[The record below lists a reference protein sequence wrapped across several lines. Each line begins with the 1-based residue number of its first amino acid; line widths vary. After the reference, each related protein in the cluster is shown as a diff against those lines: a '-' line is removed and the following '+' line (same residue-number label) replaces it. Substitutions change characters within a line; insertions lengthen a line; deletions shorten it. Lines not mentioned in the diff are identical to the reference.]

1 MRKFQIPKIPTT
13 TNKSI
18 RFPDDLIEQVEEVI
32 RGKDCNFSAFV
43 IEATRVALE
52 NLKEDEAS
60 AADGRAQE
68 APLRIPEE
76 HAHGGIHCRVG
87 AVVAVGAKKYP
98 PRDRGGGSTVRQLFG
113 PFWAAYKGDRRS
125 GVRSPGITTKK
136 EMAYEERPPRQVRTL
151 WKNLRCR
158 PQSDQLC
165 LWGNFRHR
173 LRL

>member
-18 RFPDDLIEQVEEVI
+18 RFPDDLIEPVEEVI

-68 APLRIPEE
+68 P
-76 HAHGGIHCRVG
+76 
-87 AVVAVGAKKYP
+87 
-98 PRDRGGGSTVRQLFG
+98 
-113 PFWAAYKGDRRS
+113 
-125 GVRSPGITTKK
+125 
-136 EMAYEERPPRQVRTL
+136 
-151 WKNLRCR
+151 
-158 PQSDQLC
+158 
-165 LWGNFRHR
+165 
-173 LRL
+173 

>member
-18 RFPDDLIEQVEEVI
+18 CFPDDLIEQVEEVI

-68 APLRIPEE
+68 P
-76 HAHGGIHCRVG
+76 
-87 AVVAVGAKKYP
+87 
-98 PRDRGGGSTVRQLFG
+98 
-113 PFWAAYKGDRRS
+113 
-125 GVRSPGITTKK
+125 
-136 EMAYEERPPRQVRTL
+136 
-151 WKNLRCR
+151 
-158 PQSDQLC
+158 
-165 LWGNFRHR
+165 
-173 LRL
+173 